1 MRSLVLV
8 LVAAVTVAVVACGK
22 KPDPGAGSAGASPA
36 VVSHGEAALAKMSE
50 LRDQACAC
58 KTKLCAD
65 GVSAAVRQ
73 WSADDLKANGPLT
86 YTDEQSERIVKI
98 AGDLGTC
105 VEHAISPPHP
115 EHGPE

>member
-8 LVAAVTVAVVACGK
+8 LVAVFALGACGK
-22 KPDPGAGSAGASPA
+22 KSDPGAGSAGPSPA

-58 KTKLCAD
+58 KTKECAD
-65 GVSAAVRQ
+65 AVSAAVKK
-73 WSADDLKANGPLT
+73 WSADDLKAHGPLT
-86 YTDEQSERIVKI
+86 YTDAQSERIVKI
-98 AGDLGTC
+98 AGDMGTC

-115 EHGPE
+115 ENGGAE

>member
-8 LVAAVTVAVVACGK
+8 LVTVFAFAGCGK
-22 KPDPGAGSAGASPA
+22 KSDPGAGSGVSPA

-58 KTKLCAD
+58 KTKECAD
-65 GVSAAVRQ
+65 GVSAAVKQ
-73 WSADDLKANGPLT
+73 WSAQDLKAHGPLT
-86 YTDEQSERIVKI
+86 YTDGQSERIVKI
-98 AGDLGTC
+98 AGDMGTC

-115 EHGPE
+115 EHGAE